1 MGKPKAKTT
10 KAGRRRSAARD
21 LAARKSGVKAGAVQ
35 ASYQLLPYIEQDNM
49 WCGEGRVGSAPWRW
63 IPAIPAS
70 LARGEAA
77 PGGAAAV
84 VVRLTGYAFAYAAF
98 RFSFAS
104 GWRTSIA

>member
-1 MGKPKAKTT
+1 MGKPKAKTA

-35 ASYQLLPYIEQDNM
+35 ASYQLLPYIEQDNI
-49 WCGEGRVGSAPWRW
+49 GAASVGPDRLPWRW

-84 VVRLTGYAFAYAAF
+84 VVRLTGDAFAYAAF